1 MGDPGSTPSDRPE
14 TIRLR
19 AHHGTTLLPSTAPD
33 SRLTLTLKAK
43 AEERKAKG
51 FKGRDAIGS
60 NPWILSRNAT
70 WGTYIARG
78 QWSGWGGDKA
88 GAGTVTESP
97 NTPPLPLLPGTHGVP
112 MRTMAAKVVPAHAAA
127 V

>member
-1 MGDPGSTPSDRPE
+1 MVDPGSTPSDRPE

-97 NTPPLPLLPGTHGVP
+97 NT
-112 MRTMAAKVVPAHAAA
+112 VPALWHRGSAGDFQRLLCLLLLFHCSIG